1 MIASGEKAP
10 DFTLYDH
17 TGRSR
22 TLSAMLADG
31 PVVLFF
37 FPIASSPICT
47 IEACHFRDLSNEFA
61 ALGAQRVGIST
72 DPSNRQARFAQQRAF
87 DFPLLSDGSGTVSE
101 QFGVRR
107 GRLARFAE
115 ALAARQESKRG
126 RHTRRRGLFAR
137 MVPVRRVT
145 FVIDT
150 DRTVL
155 KVIPSELRAKVHA
168 DQALW
173 VLENRKQPSSAS
185 PLQRERHR
193 RVEPPFGRPAP
204 GERAPEAAGPDEVAQ
219 PPASS
224 GWSEEAGTPATSGR
238 SEDAKTQRRD
248 APLERIGVPEKAT
261 AERGGQTTPEP
272 PAGKAGSAAAE
283 AKPAQAKPP
292 EARSTEPKPAQA
304 KPAEAGSTEPKP
316 AQAEPAEERA
326 DPERAPESSEG
337 KPGPNASDAKS
348 VPEQRGRGRGRGKA
362 RSTAKRTG

>member
-1 MIASGEKAP
+1 
-10 DFTLYDH
+10 
-17 TGRSR
+17 
-22 TLSAMLADG
+22 
-31 PVVLFF
+31 
-37 FPIASSPICT
+37 
-47 IEACHFRDLSNEFA
+47 
-61 ALGAQRVGIST
+61 
-72 DPSNRQARFAQQRAF
+72 
-87 DFPLLSDGSGTVSE
+87 
-101 QFGVRR
+101 
-107 GRLARFAE
+107 
-115 ALAARQESKRG
+115 
-126 RHTRRRGLFAR
+126 
-137 MVPVRRVT
+137 
-145 FVIDT
+145 
-150 DRTVL
+150 
-155 KVIPSELRAKVHA
+155 
-168 DQALW
+168 

-261 AERGGQTTPEP
+261 PERGGQTTPEP

-292 EARSTEPKPAQA
+292 EAR
-304 KPAEAGSTEPKP
+304 STEPKP